1 MRDYSE
7 LRKKAQAATPGTWSW
22 WTSNSYLRLSSER
35 GGDGD
40 ILHGARLSDGCC
52 TVNVTE
58 QNRAYIAAA
67 NPATILALLDEL
79 DALRSQVKPPK
90 PKLNDYP
97 ADFES
102 AWDAYPPRSGANK
115 RTAFKAW
122 SARIKAGAVIADMLS
137 GVERYAAYVLA
148 ERTEERFIKQPAT
161 FFGPDE
167 HYMLPWASKSAPAG
181 RQSVND
187 EAKRRL
193 FGGFDE
199 FGSTD
204 APR

>member
-1 MRDYSE
+1 MTDYSGLLE
-7 LRKKAQAATPGTWSW
+7 EATQIIAAGNHHLMADAKTIA
-22 WTSNSYLRLSSER
+22 
-35 GGDGD
+35 D
-40 ILHGARLSDGCC
+40 IL
-52 TVNVTE
+52 N
-58 QNRAYIAAA
+58 
-67 NPATILALLDEL
+67 EL
-79 DALRSQVKPPK
+79 DALRTQVKPPK
-90 PKLNDYP
+90 LKRDDYP
-97 ADFES
+97 PEFEA

-115 RTAFKAW
+115 RTTFKAW
-122 SARIKAGAVIADMLS
+122 TARIKAGVLVADMLA

-167 HYMLPWASKSAPAG
+167 HFDLPWASKSAPAA

-199 FGSTD
+199 FGVAD
-204 APR
+204 GPG

>member
-1 MRDYSE
+1 MTDYSE
-7 LRKKAQAATPGTWSW
+7 LR
-22 WTSNSYLRLSSER
+22 
-35 GGDGD
+35 
-40 ILHGARLSDGCC
+40 
-52 TVNVTE
+52 
-58 QNRAYIAAA
+58 AAA
-67 NPATILALLDEL
+67 EAAMSAGSVYEIQYRKLTSSCTPSVILALLDEL
-79 DALRSQVKPPK
+79 ESLRTQVKPPK
-90 PKLNDYP
+90 PKRDDYP
-97 ADFES
+97 ADFEA

-115 RTAFKAW
+115 RTAHKAW
-122 SARIKAGAVIADMLS
+122 SARIKAGVLVADMLA

-167 HYMLPWASKSAPAG
+167 HFDLPWASKSAPAA

-199 FGSTD
+199 FGAAD
-204 APR
+204 EGR

>member
-1 MRDYSE
+1 MTNDDNNALCAFARVWK
-7 LRKKAQAATPGTWSW
+7 L
-22 WTSNSYLRLSSER
+22 
-35 GGDGD
+35 DGD
-40 ILHGARLSDGCC
+40 WMTCKGCDHHLIASRDGEESRHGDDCKHASEHHPWAQL
-52 TVNVTE
+52 
-58 QNRAYIAAA
+58 RAIIA
-67 NPATILALLDEL
+67 PDIKP
-79 DALRSQVKPPK
+79 VKPK
-90 PKLNDYP
+90 RDDYP

-102 AWDAYPPRSGANK
+102 AWNAYPPRAGSNK

-122 SARIKAGAVIADMLS
+122 SARIKAGATVVDMLA
-137 GVERYAAYVLA
+137 GVERYATYVLA

-161 FFGPDE
+161 FFGPDD
-167 HYMLPWASKSAPAG
+167 HYALPWASKSAPAA

-199 FGSTD
+199 FGASD